1 MDLTE
6 LNAFLKK
13 SGLDKKKLDKVAE
26 LVESAVKP
34 DTDYLRLKINKLE
47 SEKQAAESRILVS
60 KNDKQQLITA
70 IKDNIAK
77 DAFASKQELNSNR
90 FNGWELELL
99 GCACRAV
106 DNTINGWR
114 S

>member
-6 LNAFLKK
+6 LNAYLKK

-26 LVESAVKP
+26 LVEKAVKP
-34 DTDYLRLKINKLE
+34 DTDYLKLKINKLD
-47 SEKQAAESRILVS
+47 SEKRAAESKILVS
-60 KNDKQQLITA
+60 KGDGEQLIET
-70 IKDNIAK
+70 ISENIAK
-77 DAFASKQELNSNR
+77 NAFASKQELGSNR

-99 GCACRAV
+99 GCAYRAV
-106 DNTINGWR
+106 RKTIQGWQ

>member
-6 LNAFLKK
+6 LNAYLKK
-13 SGLDKKKLDKVAE
+13 SGLDKKKLDKVTE
-26 LVESAVKP
+26 LVEKAVKP
-34 DTDYLRLKINKLE
+34 DTDYLKLKINKLE
-47 SEKQAAESRILVS
+47 SEKRAAESRILVS
-60 KNDKQQLITA
+60 KDDKQQLITA

-77 DAFASKQELNSNR
+77 DAFASKQELNSDKL
-90 FNGWELELL
+90 NGRELELL

-106 DNTINGWR
+106 DKTIKGWQ